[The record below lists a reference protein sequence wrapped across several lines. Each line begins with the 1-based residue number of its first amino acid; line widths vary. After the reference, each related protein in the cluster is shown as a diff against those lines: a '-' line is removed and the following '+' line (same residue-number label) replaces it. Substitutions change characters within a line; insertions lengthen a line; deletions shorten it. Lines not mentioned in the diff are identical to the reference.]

1 MKAEKE
7 KNIIYEWASVNER
20 LYHDVVFTKKDISV
34 ETYFKKRQ
42 ETSGC
47 LKKYEFSTLPEFRE
61 MLENMWENEPAF
73 QEIVLPLSV
82 AAFKEMPR
90 FQEKV
95 EEHHDKEELKSEDYL
110 PEYIYNF

>member
-7 KNIIYEWASVNER
+7 KNIIYEWAFVNER
-20 LYHDVVFTKKDISV
+20 HYHDVVFTKRDGSV
-34 ETYFKKRQ
+34 ETYF
-42 ETSGC
+42 ETSKENRGY

-61 MLENMWENEPAF
+61 MLERMWENEQSF
-73 QEIVLPLSV
+73 QEIILPLSV

-90 FQEKV
+90 FQDKAEKHYNAD
-95 EEHHDKEELKSEDYL
+95 EMESDDYL